1 MTDSTKTNLT
11 PNHPENRPQAHS
23 GLQKI
28 TAYKQGKSAAPDG
41 VTLRKL
47 SSNESALGASPMA
60 VQAFADFAQSLP
72 IYPDGSAAEL
82 RAAIAQIYGLDAQ
95 NLVIGSGSDELL
107 QLIAKSYINAGD
119 EGLYSQYGFLVYPIA
134 IMGAGGTP
142 VTAPETDYTCNVDA
156 LLAAATEKTK
166 VVFLANPNNPTGS
179 YLPDGEIKRLHAGL
193 PENVLLV
200 LDGAYAEYVDVADY
214 NVGVDLVEQNQNV
227 VMTRTF
233 SKIGLANLRCGW
245 LYGPD
250 HIVETLNK
258 LRGPFNVNGAAL
270 SAAKAAVTDV
280 AFTEKLR
287 QHNEKWRTW
296 TFDALTNLGL
306 KVLPSYGNFLT
317 FFMPDEPGKSVAEV
331 EKFLTSHG
339 VIVRDLNAYGMP
351 TAVRVSIGPGP
362 DMEYFIA
369 RLTDFIKSND

>member
-1 MTDSTKTNLT
+1 MTDNTKTDLT
-11 PNHPENRPQAHS
+11 PNHPDNRPQAHP

-28 TAYKQGKSAAPDG
+28 IAYKQGKSAAPEG

-72 IYPDGSAAEL
+72 VYPDGSAAEL
-82 RAAIAQIYGLDAQ
+82 RAAIAQVYGLDAQ

-107 QLIAKSYINAGD
+107 HLIAKSYINAGD

-142 VTAPETDYTCNVDA
+142 ITAPETDYTCNVDA
-156 LLAAATEKTK
+156 LLAAVTEKTK

-179 YLPDGEIKRLHAGL
+179 YLPDSEIKRLHTGL

-200 LDGAYAEYVDVADY
+200 LDGAYAEYVDVPDY

-250 HIVETLNK
+250 HIVETLHK

-280 AFTEKLR
+280 AFTDKLR

-296 TFDALTNLGL
+296 TFDALTNMGL
-306 KVLPSYGNFLT
+306 KVLPGYGNFLT
-317 FFMPDEPGKSVAEV
+317 FFMPDEPGKSVAEA

-351 TAVRVSIGPGP
+351 TAMRVSIGPGA

>member
-1 MTDSTKTNLT
+1 MTKR
-11 PNHPENRPQAHS
+11 PEAHQ
-23 GLQKI
+23 GLQAIKP
-28 TAYKQGKSAAPDG
+28 YKQGKSTAPEG

-60 VQAFADFAQSLP
+60 TQAFADFAKSLP
-72 IYPDGSAAEL
+72 EYPDGSATEL
-82 RAAIAQIYGLDAQ
+82 RTAIAKTYNINAD
-95 NLVIGSGSDELL
+95 NLVIGAGSDELL

-134 IMGAGGTP
+134 IMGAGGVP
-142 VTAPETDYTCNVDA
+142 VVAQETDYTCNVDA
-156 LLAAATEKTK
+156 LLAAVTEKTK

-179 YLPDGEIKRLHAGL
+179 YLPASEIERLHKGL
-193 PENVLLV
+193 PENVVLV
-200 LDGAYAEYVDVADY
+200 LDGAYAEYVEVADY
-214 NVGVDLVEQNQNV
+214 DVGIDLVEQNQNV

-250 HIVETLNK
+250 HIVETLHK

-270 SAAKAAVTDV
+270 SAATAAVGDAEFTD
-280 AFTEKLR
+280 KLR
-287 QHNEKWRTW
+287 QHNTQWRDW
-296 TFDALTNLGL
+296 TFEALTNLGL
-306 KVLPSYGNFLT
+306 KVLPGFGNFLT
-317 FFMPDEPGKSVAEV
+317 FFLPDEPGKTAADA

-351 TAVRVSIGPGP
+351 SAIRVTIGPAA
-362 DMEYFIA
+362 DMQYFIA
-369 RLTDFIKSND
+369 RLTDFIKSNE